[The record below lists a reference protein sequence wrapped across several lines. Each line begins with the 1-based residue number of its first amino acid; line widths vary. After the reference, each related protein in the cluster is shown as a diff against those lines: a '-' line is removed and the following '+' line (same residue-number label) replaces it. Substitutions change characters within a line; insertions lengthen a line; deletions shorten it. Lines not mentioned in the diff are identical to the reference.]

1 MPTAIRIRR
10 IYDLSVKE
18 DGYRVLVDRLWPR
31 GIKKEAGAFDEWAKD
46 LAPSADLRKWFDH
59 DPQHW
64 PEFQKRYREELKANE
79 AVKEFVKAHAGKKT
93 ITLLYAAKSEE
104 YNHAI
109 ILQEYLRS
117 GFKTADSHK

>member
-1 MPTAIRIRR
+1 MATAIRIKR

-46 LAPSADLRKWFDH
+46 LAPSPDLRKWFDH
-59 DPQHW
+59 DPKHW
-64 PEFQKRYREELKANE
+64 TEFQKRYKAELKANE
-79 AVKEFVKAHAGKKT
+79 AVKTFIKAHADKKT

-109 ILQEYLRS
+109 VLQDYLKA
-117 GFKTADSHK
+117 GFKTA

>member
-1 MPTAIRIRR
+1 MSATIRVGR
-10 IYDLSVKE
+10 IYDLSSKE

-46 LAPSADLRKWFDH
+46 LAPSPDLRKWFDH

-64 PEFQKRYREELKANE
+64 SEFQKRYKEELKANE
-79 AVKEFVKAHAGKKT
+79 AVKAFVKAHAGKKT

-109 ILQEYLRS
+109 VLQDYLKSR
-117 GFKTADSHK
+117 FKTA

>member
-1 MPTAIRIRR
+1 MATVIRIRR

-46 LAPSADLRKWFDH
+46 LAPSPDLRKWFDH
-59 DPQHW
+59 DPKRW
-64 PEFQKRYREELKANE
+64 TEFQKRYKAELKANE
-79 AVKEFVKAHAGKKT
+79 AVKTFVKTHADKKT

-109 ILQEYLRS
+109 VLQRYLKS
-117 GFKTADSHK
+117 AMSA

>member
-1 MPTAIRIRR
+1 MATTIRIKR
-10 IYDLSVKE
+10 IYDLSSKE

-46 LAPSADLRKWFDH
+46 LAPSPDLRKWFDH

-64 PEFQKRYREELKANE
+64 PEFQKRYRAELKANE
-79 AVKEFVKAHAGKKT
+79 AVKTFVKTHAGKKM

-109 ILQEYLRS
+109 VLQEYLES
-117 GFKTADSHK
+117 GFKTV